1 MKIIDEPQF
10 GPMFRF
16 NDANVYWSLYLLSGG
31 RRLGRKRL
39 AEEVGVGEG
48 SMRRI
53 IETLK
58 EWDFIDIKQTGIT
71 ITKAGQ
77 AFLTQV
83 PIRPVEVF
91 IEGSVLGKYQQG
103 VIVLGCADK
112 VNNGMEQ
119 RDAGIKVGGEGC
131 TTLVIRDGCL
141 MIPPDWNLDEKMP
154 DTAYRIRKETGLTQD
169 DALVIGGGDTP
180 ESAVEAAITA
190 AFAMFRCCTCYPI
203 RYTRTS
209 RFSERTRRARSA
221 RSDAT
226 AWSC

>member
-16 NDANVYWSLYLLSGG
+16 NDANVYWSLHILSGG

-58 EWDFIDIKQTGIT
+58 EWDFIDIRQTGIT

-77 AFLTQV
+77 AFLAQI
-83 PIRPVEVF
+83 PIRPVDVF

-103 VIVLGCADK
+103 VIVLGGADK
-112 VNNGMEQ
+112 VINGMEQ

-131 TTLVIRDGCL
+131 TTLVIRDGVL

-154 DTAYRIRKETGLTQD
+154 DVAYSIRKDTGLTQD
-169 DALVIGGGDTP
+169 DALIIGGGDT
-180 ESAVEAAITA
+180 EATAVEAAVSA
-190 AFAMFRCCTCYPI
+190 ALAMF
-203 RYTRTS
+203 
-209 RFSERTRRARSA
+209 
-221 RSDAT
+221 
-226 AWSC
+226 

>member
-83 PIRPVEVF
+83 PIRPVDVF

-154 DTAYRIRKETGLTQD
+154 DAAYKIRKETGLTQD

-180 ESAVEAAITA
+180 ESAVEAAVTA
-190 AFAMFRCCTCYPI
+190 AFAMFRCCTCCPTRCI
-203 RYTRTS
+203 RTS
-209 RFSERTRRARSA
+209 RFSGRTRRARSV